1 MEQFNESQRTVRET
15 MTDMSLFLRV
25 KLNKADGQMIID
37 KHRVAALMISKKRN
51 LSKTLLHCFYKGSLI
66 LTNLYSN
73 IEILCS
79 LHEE

>member
-1 MEQFNESQRTVRET
+1 MEQFIESQRTVKET
-15 MTDMSLFLRV
+15 MTVMSLKV

>member
-1 MEQFNESQRTVRET
+1 MEQFNESQRTVKET
-15 MTDMSLFLRV
+15 MTVMSLKV